1 MNINNF
7 TTKSQEALNS
17 AQNIAARYSQQ
28 AIDCPHLL
36 WALASQEDGLIPELL
51 ANIGIQAQS
60 LAQAAENEISKM
72 PAVHSSSQADTI
84 YVGSD
89 LNRALA
95 EAEAAKEHMQDS
107 YISVEHLLLG
117 MLEVPGS
124 AEKLFKT
131 NGIMDTTVNAIVR
144 EVDVAK
150 GLFYYYFK
158 SKDDVIE
165 AIARQYS
172 KAFEKTIGRSLNRD
186 DYDERLHQFTEN
198 VIVSFRELWGN
209 LRGENENIDLSI
221 LSNRTLDETKAIAAD
236 VLKKLLD
243 EGIAAGK
250 LQITNSRYY
259 ADIIIGG
266 IADLIRQ
273 NQADPDEIKKIIND
287 MIDMMRKES
296 K

>member
-1 MNINNF
+1 M
-7 TTKSQEALNS
+7 
-17 AQNIAARYSQQ
+17 
-28 AIDCPHLL
+28 
-36 WALASQEDGLIPELL
+36 
-51 ANIGIQAQS
+51 
-60 LAQAAENEISKM
+60 AESR
-72 PAVHSSSQADTI
+72 DTEQRREEFI
-84 YVGSD
+84 
-89 LNRALA
+89 RA
-95 EAEAAKEHMQDS
+95 
-107 YISVEHLLLG
+107 
-117 MLEVPGS
+117 